1 MAYSKG
7 GKAAPGGFMTSGKGV
22 CSYKDG
28 TMSAANR
35 VKPEC
40 GPGMNPDQ
48 KKANGLLQQ
57 AQKKVD
63 SLRGMS
69 GM

>member
-1 MAYSKG
+1 MGYDKGKMSGG
-7 GKAAPGGFMTSGKGV
+7 GKFMDNAKGM
-22 CSYKDG
+22 CAYKDG
-28 TMSAANR
+28 TMSAARR

-40 GPGMNPDQ
+40 GPGMNADQ

-63 SLRGMS
+63 SLRGVS